1 MTTHTARKKSEGAK
15 AESFE
20 LSSNDH
26 MDFHLTGTHKCVTKI
41 ILITHG
47 DGVSDIIRFGVS
59 LEKGLLDNFDDLIR
73 RRKYTNRSEA
83 IRDLIR
89 QELLKRDL
97 EEDREV
103 AGAIT
108 FIYDHHQRDLLN
120 KIIDLQHDHQETIQ
134 SSQHIH
140 LDHHN
145 CLEIVAVKGM
155 SGDISRLAD
164 NIKALR
170 GVKHG
175 SLSLSGTGKIK

>member
-1 MTTHTARKKSEGAK
+1 MSK
-15 AESFE
+15 
-20 LSSNDH
+20 
-26 MDFHLTGTHKCVTKI
+26 
-41 ILITHG
+41 
-47 DGVSDIIRFGVS
+47 IIRFGVS
-59 LEKGLLDNFDDLIR
+59 LEEALLYNFDSLIKK
-73 RRKYTNRSEA
+73 RKYTNRSEA

-89 QELLKRDL
+89 QELLKKDL

-120 KIIDLQHDHQETIQ
+120 KIIDVQHDHQYIIQ

-145 CLEIVAVKGM
+145 CLEIVAVKGN
-155 SGDISRLAD
+155 SGKVKKLAD
-164 NIKALR
+164 TLKALK

-175 SLSLSGTGKIK
+175 SLSISGTG

>member
-1 MTTHTARKKSEGAK
+1 M
-15 AESFE
+15 
-20 LSSNDH
+20 
-26 MDFHLTGTHKCVTKI
+26 
-41 ILITHG
+41 
-47 DGVSDIIRFGVS
+47 SDIIRFGIS
-59 LEKGLLDNFDDLIR
+59 LEKALLANFDNLIK

-89 QELLKRDL
+89 QELLQKEL

-120 KIIDLQHDHQETIQ
+120 KIIDVQHDHQDIIQ

-145 CLEIVAVKGM
+145 CLEIVAVKGK
-155 SGDISRLAD
+155 SGKVSKLAD
-164 NIKALR
+164 TLKALK

-175 SLSLSGTGKIK
+175 SLNMSSTGKIK

>member
-1 MTTHTARKKSEGAK
+1 MSGI
-15 AESFE
+15 
-20 LSSNDH
+20 
-26 MDFHLTGTHKCVTKI
+26 V
-41 ILITHG
+41 
-47 DGVSDIIRFGVS
+47 RFGIS
-59 LEKGLLDNFDDLIR
+59 LEKALLDNFDNLIK

-89 QELLKRDL
+89 QELLKQDL

-120 KIIDLQHDHQETIQ
+120 KIIDVQHDHQDIIQ

-140 LDHHN
+140 LDHHS
-145 CLEIVAVKGM
+145 CLEIVAVKGN
-155 SGDISRLAD
+155 SRKVSKLAD
-164 NIKALR
+164 TLKALK

-175 SLSLSGTGKIK
+175 SLSVSGTGGIK